1 MPFSIAAWSTVLPFS
16 TVISRPSIVSLTVS
30 IPTRILYGRRLID
43 EVGEDGVILINRDA
57 AERCGQRDAR
67 VDGAFAHCDDDVG
80 FLAVVELDG
89 ERHRHLED
97 LAELLDV
104 HDERVAFDSIC
115 DFQPRQRRAVDPL
128 VEEAAERPDR
138 TS

>member
-43 EVGEDGVILINRDA
+43 EVGENGVILINRDA

-89 ERHRHLED
+89 ED
-97 LAELLDV
+97 SQANAEMSPLREGL
-104 HDERVAFDSIC
+104 HKGM
-115 DFQPRQRRAVDPL
+115 QRGN
-128 VEEAAERPDR
+128 
-138 TS
+138 